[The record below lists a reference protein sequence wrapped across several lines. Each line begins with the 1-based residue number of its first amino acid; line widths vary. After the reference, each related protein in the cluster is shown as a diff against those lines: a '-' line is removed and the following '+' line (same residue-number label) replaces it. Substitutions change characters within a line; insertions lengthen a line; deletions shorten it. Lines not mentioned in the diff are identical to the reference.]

1 MDARKCLTTIA
12 FAGML
17 VIGGL
22 ETASAKG
29 GNQPSENACF
39 GQHVSMMA
47 REHGGMAN
55 ATAHHNAM
63 HGTTYTVGEHQAHM
77 REMGCE
83 MHME

>member
-1 MDARKCLTTIA
+1 MEARKCLASFA

-17 VIGGL
+17 IIGG
-22 ETASAKG
+22 TAASSAKG
-29 GNQPSENACF
+29 THQPDENACF

-63 HGTTYTVGEHQAHM
+63 HGTTYTVAEHQAYM

-83 MHME
+83 MHMD

>member
-1 MDARKCLTTIA
+1 MDARKCLATVA
-12 FAGML
+12 FAGLL

-22 ETASAKG
+22 EAAAAHGTH
-29 GNQPSENACF
+29 QPAEDACF

-63 HGTTYTVGEHQAHM
+63 HDPDYTVGEHQAHM